1 MGKYMERSELKILM
15 GKNLRFLRT
24 NTMIET
30 EDKKTILNQTEL
42 GKFLGI
48 TEQQLGRFE
57 LAKNELSAV
66 QTYKLSR
73 FFGIEIEELFN
84 PLLSE
89 TKYEKIIT
97 KIYR

>member
-1 MGKYMERSELKILM
+1 MERSELKILM

>member
-30 EDKKTILNQTEL
+30 EDKKAILNQTEL

-57 LAKNELSAV
+57 LSKNELSAV
-66 QTYKLSR
+66 QAYKLSR

-97 KIYR
+97 KIYK